1 MQTLGE
7 LKLLPVWA
15 DAQHLAQ
22 SARLLMEGHE
32 LKVLPVLDAGT
43 VVGLAHLQ
51 DVINTSLDVRVSAVM
66 KGAPTALEANMT
78 VIKAAQLFVE
88 RELDYA
94 PVMREGQLVGMLT
107 THHLLRELRRTWDP
121 LTSLGWSDRLREWG
135 AEKLRTGQEIS
146 ILFIDIDQFGQYNK
160 KHGHIVGD
168 KVLIQ
173 FAKML
178 SNAVDPAQEI
188 LVRYGGD
195 EFAIGTLR
203 DHAGTME
210 LAREIRN
217 GGAALMLEEEGR
229 PIGFTMGVSGGR
241 EEQDD
246 AAGDEVAVL
255 VGEAPDGDPGAERLQ
270 QHATRRRAQ
279 DAARAALQ
287 GDAAHHARGDR
298 AELVADR
305 RVGLRHAHPG

>member
-66 KGAPTALEANMT
+66 KGAPTALESNMT

-94 PVMREGQLVGMLT
+94 PVMRDGQLVGMLT

-135 AEKLRTGQEIS
+135 SEKLRSGQEIS

-210 LAREIRN
+210 LARDIRT
-217 GGAALMLEEEGR
+217 GGGALMLEEEGR

-241 EEQDD
+241 RTEVREDTHISSMLDD
-246 AAGDEVAVL
+246 LINLASKDCLSRKNKTLGPTPVVVAPLEPVAEP
-255 VGEAPDGDPGAERLQ
+255 VAEAPRPTRPRFDPEA
-270 QHATRRRAQ
+270 
-279 DAARAALQ
+279 
-287 GDAAHHARGDR
+287 
-298 AELVADR
+298 
-305 RVGLRHAHPG
+305 